1 MITHNF
7 RRGHLGPE
15 EQQEILVQIGS
26 RILEEAPQGWKSL
39 TYRVQTVIEHG
50 SSEVIVEFEDGSS
63 RRKFPPAGLGL
74 MIDNLRA
81 GMYQEGKG
89 TWFSFEYVI
98 TPPGNFNV
106 TYNYDE
112 DPGITFPTA
121 HGFTKD
127 LEYFPRDEDYIP
139 DWLREKLREEA
150 EGRAME

>member
-1 MITHNF
+1 M
-7 RRGHLGPE
+7 LGPYTRKGGLSPE

-26 RILEEAPQGWKSL
+26 RILSEAPEGWKSL
-39 TYRVQTVIEHG
+39 TYRVQTVIEHA
-50 SSEVIVEFEDGSS
+50 SSELIVEFGDGTS
-63 RRKFPPAGLGL
+63 RRKFPPADISL
-74 MIDNLRA
+74 IRDKLRA

-98 TPPGNFNV
+98 TPPGRFNV

-121 HGFTKD
+121 FGFTND
-127 LEYFPRDEDYIP
+127 LVYFPRDEEYMT

>member
-1 MITHNF
+1 M
-7 RRGHLGPE
+7 LGPYTRKGGLSPE
-15 EQQEILVQIGS
+15 ERQEILVQIGS
-26 RILEEAPQGWKSL
+26 RILSEAPEGWKSL
-39 TYRVQTVIEHG
+39 TYRVQTVIEHA
-50 SSEVIVEFEDGSS
+50 SSELIVEFGDGTS
-63 RRKFPPAGLGL
+63 RREFPPADISL
-74 MIDNLRA
+74 IRDKLRA

-98 TPPGNFNV
+98 TPPGRFNV

-121 HGFTKD
+121 FGFTND
-127 LEYFPRDEDYIP
+127 LVYFPRDEEYMT